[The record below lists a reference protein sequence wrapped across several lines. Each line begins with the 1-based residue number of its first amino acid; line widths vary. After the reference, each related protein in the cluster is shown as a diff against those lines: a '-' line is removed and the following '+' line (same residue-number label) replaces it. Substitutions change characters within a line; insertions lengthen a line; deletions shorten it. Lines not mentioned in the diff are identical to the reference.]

1 MAITT
6 AVTNRIAVAARAEES
21 AQQRRGVRFEG
32 EGSERSLRS
41 GSPGRPTFSPGR
53 LSMLSPGS
61 ARRLSLAAFTR
72 TTLVMPSPF
81 QIAAATMLT
90 RVRRTRSAGGSS
102 FAIID
107 PMSPRLQAFEA
118 FCLVMTMITAFTTPF
133 EMAFVPALRP
143 PLKSNGFFLTNRC
156 LDAVFFVDFWLRF
169 LCVPYRSGTRANHF
183 VKERRLI
190 ARHYARTWMLPDLIA
205 LVPFDLLTYEPFNIH
220 LSSVVVTALR
230 LLRLV
235 RMLKLGRV
243 VTLVERWSEASSVP
257 YAYIEICKLMSF
269 IFMTVHWVACA
280 WGLLGELEAGDHFS
294 WVDALRSGMAS
305 TCESQD
311 AHDAILVY
319 LQSHQGT
326 PQATYLA
333 DKISVAK
340 ESYRDSFHR
349 PSCEK
354 FDTRR
359 SKYVV
364 SLYFAVY
371 TLTGIGYGDVNA
383 HPARFRGAM
392 DDLNSM
398 LSESDL
404 DPELCVRVRDYFSH
418 SRNLMRTR
426 DYHELDALMSAGLRG
441 EVAGVVSETWLEKV
455 WYFRNSSKAFMRE
468 LSMLMG
474 PLMFAPFE
482 TVDAGASLLIIQ
494 RGLVMLGGRMLTRG
508 DHVGHEFIVVR
519 DEERVALD
527 AERGVVDSRVSPSA
541 FTYVEVLELRQ
552 EDLLALF
559 PLFPEEAARV
569 TTASRW
575 LVMKIALLKW
585 AKAKLAR
592 ERADAQRAPGT
603 APAGGAAA
611 PAAVAAVARG
621 TAVLSDGVFGGSR
634 PSPGAS
640 TAASSAGADR
650 GPATAAP
657 RGSGPASRGSR
668 GSSANREIEQLA
680 RLADDDEPRPGATPT
695 LLRCGSP
702 RATASRLSAAAPE
715 GALRA
720 LASLGQLWRWDGAR
734 HALPSAFDVED
745 APRHAWRGL
754 LLDTSR
760 HFWPFARV
768 HRALDAMEAL
778 KLNVLHWHVVDSQS
792 WPWAANAT
800 APRPYCGACVY
811 TSADVA
817 AVAAAARDR
826 GIAVV
831 PELDAPGHG
840 GAAPAAA
847 TCPELAATDRGAVAR
862 PGPGGDGGAG
872 STEHGLDALAAAA
885 GAAHVH
891 VGGDEVDA
899 GCWAEDAA
907 RAARRRTRASRRRR
921 TGPAREAALLRASAD
936 AARAAGA
943 TPVFWDDA
951 LDAGDPATL
960 AGGLV
965 QIWRGWLGVP
975 GLLAYASTLG
985 LAGAIVSDGMY
996 LDYDHE
1002 GWDQVLRR
1010 GRLPDHA
1017 LVVGGE
1023 ACSWGEHNERLDARL
1038 VKLAAAAER
1047 LWGGA
1052 AADAARAGD
1061 LVGPRLRLSA
1071 LRCHLLRRGHDA
1083 TPPVLPDLCLA
1094 GPPRGPADA
1103 PPPASRAPA
1112 VVTIAAPWYRS
1123 RAAARL
1129 EDAALAAAVAF
1140 IVASRVR
1147 RRRPNKED

>member
-61 ARRLSLAAFTR
+61 ARRLSLARQFTR

-383 HPARFRGAM
+383 VTRAEYCLATACVMSTAILWAFLIGNFCAIVASMDKHPARFRGAM

-603 APAGGAAA
+603 APAGGARGARGGRGGRA
-611 PAAVAAVARG
+611 RGGRRPAAGGGGDAPPNAFVDQHLQNRSKVGRALVASNSMSRG
-621 TAVLSDGVFGGSR
+621 TLLNGLVVSPTNRLTFRQTAVLSDGVFGGSR
-634 PSPGAS
+634 PRRARRPRRRPR
-640 TAASSAGADR
+640 GADR

-657 RGSGPASRGSR
+657 RGSGSRVAR
-668 GSSANREIEQLA
+668 LREAGA
-680 RLADDDEPRPGATPT
+680 RRRQPRDRAARALLADDDEPRP
-695 LLRCGSP
+695 
-702 RATASRLSAAAPE
+702 
-715 GALRA
+715 
-720 LASLGQLWRWDGAR
+720 
-734 HALPSAFDVED
+734 
-745 APRHAWRGL
+745 RG
-754 LLDTSR
+754 
-760 HFWPFARV
+760 
-768 HRALDAMEAL
+768 
-778 KLNVLHWHVVDSQS
+778 DSD
-792 WPWAANAT
+792 P
-800 APRPYCGACVY
+800 
-811 TSADVA
+811 
-817 AVAAAARDR
+817 
-826 GIAVV
+826 
-831 PELDAPGHG
+831 
-840 GAAPAAA
+840 
-847 TCPELAATDRGAVAR
+847 
-862 PGPGGDGGAG
+862 
-872 STEHGLDALAAAA
+872 
-885 GAAHVH
+885 
-891 VGGDEVDA
+891 VGTV
-899 GCWAEDAA
+899 
-907 RAARRRTRASRRRR
+907 
-921 TGPAREAALLRASAD
+921 
-936 AARAAGA
+936 
-943 TPVFWDDA
+943 
-951 LDAGDPATL
+951 
-960 AGGLV
+960 
-965 QIWRGWLGVP
+965 
-975 GLLAYASTLG
+975 LLA
-985 LAGAIVSDGMY
+985 
-996 LDYDHE
+996 
-1002 GWDQVLRR
+1002 R
-1010 GRLPDHA
+1010 
-1017 LVVGGE
+1017 
-1023 ACSWGEHNERLDARL
+1023 
-1038 VKLAAAAER
+1038 
-1047 LWGGA
+1047 
-1052 AADAARAGD
+1052 
-1061 LVGPRLRLSA
+1061 
-1071 LRCHLLRRGHDA
+1071 
-1083 TPPVLPDLCLA
+1083 
-1094 GPPRGPADA
+1094 
-1103 PPPASRAPA
+1103 
-1112 VVTIAAPWYRS
+1112 
-1123 RAAARL
+1123 
-1129 EDAALAAAVAF
+1129 
-1140 IVASRVR
+1140 
-1147 RRRPNKED
+1147 